1 MPAVAS
7 ALPPSREQ
15 PDRWLRKL
23 LLRQMILRFF
33 TAQELQSCYQDQNK
47 ISTRTQER
55 AVVEL
60 RPISVGT
67 DTVFIGVSSN
77 SIAGPVT
84 IAAVFKPEDLCL
96 DGRHEFGM
104 AFARNLNLF
113 G

>member
-33 TAQELQSCYQDQNK
+33 TAQELQSCYRDQNK
-47 ISTRTQER
+47 ISTQMQER
-55 AVVEL
+55 AVLEL
-60 RPISVGT
+60 RPTSLGT
-67 DTVFIGVSSN
+67 DTVFIGVSRN

-84 IAAVFKPEDLCL
+84 MAAVFKPEDLCL